1 MNENMINI
9 NIVIEGTQIYVKF
22 VSHPTGP
29 NSFVGSTPPKS
40 F

>member
-1 MNENMINI
+1 MNENIINI

-29 NSFVGSTPPKS
+29 IL
-40 F
+40 